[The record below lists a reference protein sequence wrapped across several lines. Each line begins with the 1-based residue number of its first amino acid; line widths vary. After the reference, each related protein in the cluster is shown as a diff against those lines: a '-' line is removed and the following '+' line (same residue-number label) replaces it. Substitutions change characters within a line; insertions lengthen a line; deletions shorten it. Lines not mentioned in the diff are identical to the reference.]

1 MIKDGIFHPQ
11 LLKILGELRH
21 MDLLVIGDA
30 GLPIPNGVER
40 IDLGWK
46 KNNPRFKEVLEEILK
61 VLVIEKAIFASEA
74 LEKIPEFHKE
84 TLNLLPAGLPV
95 EYVKHVEFKDI
106 TKGAKAI
113 ILTGEF
119 TGYTNIILQSGCSY

>member
-1 MIKDGIFHPQ
+1 
-11 LLKILGELRH
+11 